1 MRKLYTYLLGL
12 VVGILFFS
20 IQSEAQS
27 LPENKGA
34 QMTKESIT
42 LSLYPNPSNGEFR
55 IEMDLE
61 SKVELRV
68 KLFDLTGKLVEDLSG
83 ELSSESGKV
92 TADIKLKDTNP
103 GIYFL
108 RVESGKRSGTKKIVI
123 R

>member
-1 MRKLYTYLLGL
+1 MLGL

-27 LPENKGA
+27 LPENEGV
-34 QMTKESIT
+34 QMTKKSIA

-55 IEMDLE
+55 IEIDLE

-68 KLFDLTGKLVEDLSG
+68 KLFDMTGKLVEDLSG
-83 ELSSESGKV
+83 ELSFESGKV
-92 TADIKLKDTNP
+92 KGDIKLKDIKS

-108 RVESGKRSGTKKIVI
+108 KVESGKRSGAKKIVI

>member
-61 SKVELRV
+61 SKVELQV
-68 KLFDLTGKLVEDLSG
+68 KLFDMTGKLVEDLSG

-92 TADIKLKDTNP
+92 TADIKLKVTNP

>member
-1 MRKLYTYLLGL
+1 MRKLYTYMLGL

-34 QMTKESIT
+34 QMTKKSIT

-61 SKVELRV
+61 SKEELRV
-68 KLFDLTGKLVEDLSG
+68 KLFDMTGKLVEDLSG
-83 ELSSESGKV
+83 ELSIESKKV
-92 TADIKLKDTNP
+92 SGDIKLKDTNP

-108 RVESGKRSGTKKIVI
+108 RVESGKRSGAKKMVI

>member
-1 MRKLYTYLLGL
+1 MKKLYTYLLGL

-20 IQSEAQS
+20 IQSGAQS

-34 QMTKESIT
+34 QTTKKSIVM
-42 LSLYPNPSNGEFR
+42 SLYPNPSNGEFR

-61 SKVELRV
+61 SKVGLRV
-68 KLFDLTGKLVEDLSG
+68 KLFDMTGKLVEDLSG
-83 ELSSESGKV
+83 ELSVVSEKV
-92 TADIKLKDTNP
+92 SADIKLKDTKP

-108 RVESGKRSGTKKIVI
+108 RVESGKRSGAKKIVI